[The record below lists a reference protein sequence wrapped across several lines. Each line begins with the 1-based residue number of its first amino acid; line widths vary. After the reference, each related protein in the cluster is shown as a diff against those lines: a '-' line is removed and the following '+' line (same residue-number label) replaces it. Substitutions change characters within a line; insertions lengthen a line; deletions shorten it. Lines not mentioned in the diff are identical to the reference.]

1 MSVIL
6 LDTHVVPWLG
16 ASERL
21 GLRAAQRIAEAQAN
35 GRISIPAISFWEE
48 AMLVDEGRMCVGG
61 SVRDFVGVI
70 ALPSILMVVDANI
83 ATDAGSLPS
92 PIHGDPCDRLIIT
105 TARVLDRPL
114 LTADDKILAYAAG
127 HLRAVDA
134 RR

>member
-1 MSVIL
+1 MIL

-21 GLRAAQRIAEAQAN
+21 GLRAAQRIAEAQAV
-35 GRISIPAISFWEE
+35 GRISISAISFWEE
-48 AMLVDEGRMCVGG
+48 AMLVDKGRMCIGG
-61 SVRDFVGVI
+61 SVRDFTAAVI
-70 ALPSILMVVDANI
+70 ALPSISVVAVDANI

-92 PIHGDPCDRLIIT
+92 PIHGDPCDRLIIA

-114 LTADDKILAYAAG
+114 LTADDKILTYAAG